1 MLDVSLACAT
11 PVGQSAEQ
19 DTATHALTF
28 GQRLRAHRYGKEDK
42 YYKAEDK
49 YGKKDS
55 YYKGEEKKDS
65 YYKPEYKDSY
75 KAEDKYGKEDKYYK
89 APEYSYKPKY

>member
-1 MLDVSLACAT
+1 
-11 PVGQSAEQ
+11 
-19 DTATHALTF
+19 
-28 GQRLRAHRYGKEDK
+28 LRAHR